1 MTPQPAAG
9 LDPLIHPLPR
19 LRVCAAL
26 RQADAVTGHQQM
38 CFAAL
43 RETVGLSDSALSK
56 HLATLEKAGYLRR
69 QRDYAAVRAKDVV
82 WVSLTPQGLAAFEA
96 HLRALAQ
103 IAGAAAEPIARPL
116 TAPADRAA
124 PPRSHRVADR
134 RSGRC

>member
-38 CFAAL
+38 RFAAL
-43 RETVGLSDSALSK
+43 REAVGLSDSALSK
-56 HLATLEKAGYLRR
+56 HLATLEGAGYLRR
-69 QRDYAAVRAKDVV
+69 QRDYAAMRAKDVV

-103 IAGAAAEPIARPL
+103 IAGAAADAVTLPTARP
-116 TAPADRAA
+116 TAQ
-124 PPRSHRVADR
+124 H
-134 RSGRC
+134 